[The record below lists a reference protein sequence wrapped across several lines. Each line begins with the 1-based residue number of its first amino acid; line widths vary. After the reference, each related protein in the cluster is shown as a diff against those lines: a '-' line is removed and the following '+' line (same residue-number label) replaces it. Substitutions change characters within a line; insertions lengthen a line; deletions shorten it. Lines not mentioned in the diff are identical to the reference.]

1 MHLQI
6 LRLLLHK
13 KIYPQSSSSTL
24 SIMRYLENRHMPKSD
39 NEDEVNE
46 KVTEGSKWVKT
57 DSECKSLCVDLF
69 ISAKNSQKVNVCI
82 F

>member
-1 MHLQI
+1 MYLQI

-39 NEDEVNE
+39 NEVEVHE

-57 DSECKSLCVDLF
+57 DSECKLLSF
-69 ISAKNSQKVNVCI
+69 
-82 F
+82 